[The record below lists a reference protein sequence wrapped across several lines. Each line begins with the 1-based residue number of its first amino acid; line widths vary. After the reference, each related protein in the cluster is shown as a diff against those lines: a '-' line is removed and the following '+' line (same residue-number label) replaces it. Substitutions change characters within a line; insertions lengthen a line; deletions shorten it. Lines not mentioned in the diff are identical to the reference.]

1 MEGGAPPLAQPR
13 GPPAGACPGGGGGGR
28 GAGWGVGAPHRA
40 AGGPRRGRIPE
51 ATLLGLALAGG
62 ALGGLAGMRLFHHKT
77 RKARFFVGL
86 PVMLAL
92 HLCILGALLFLQNR

>member
-1 MEGGAPPLAQPR
+1 MFRMFWQILAVYRAGDTRPAVGGFAIHKGTAVRP
-13 GPPAGACPGGGGGGR
+13 
-28 GAGWGVGAPHRA
+28 
-40 AGGPRRGRIPE
+40 RGRIPE

-92 HLCILGALLFLQNR
+92 HLCILGALLFLPRQ

>member
-1 MEGGAPPLAQPR
+1 MFRMFWQILA
-13 GPPAGACPGGGGGGR
+13 
-28 GAGWGVGAPHRA
+28 VYLA
-40 AGGPRRGRIPE
+40 ALNLAAFAAFGIDKWKAVRQRWRIPE
-51 ATLLGLALAGG
+51 AILLGLALAGG

-86 PVMLAL
+86 PMMLAL

>member
-1 MEGGAPPLAQPR
+1 
-13 GPPAGACPGGGGGGR
+13 
-28 GAGWGVGAPHRA
+28 
-40 AGGPRRGRIPE
+40 
-51 ATLLGLALAGG
+51 
-62 ALGGLAGMRLFHHKT
+62 MRLFHHKT

>member
-1 MEGGAPPLAQPR
+1 MFRMFWQILA
-13 GPPAGACPGGGGGGR
+13 
-28 GAGWGVGAPHRA
+28 VSRA
-40 AGGPRRGRIPE
+40 AGTLPAFAACGTAKGTAGRQRGRIPE